1 MTFKNSIPV
10 YHNIDYVE
18 NYVNLFNISM
28 KSR

>member
-1 MTFKNSIPV
+1 MTVTFTIPV
-10 YHNIDYVE
+10 YHNKDYVE